1 MRKATQI
8 ALESRGRYMN
18 PKQMS
23 TAIHPTPPLKSK
35 FSPREAPESGER
47 QGGGSRGAAGQILRV
62 RGCVATGNGRPR
74 AIVHLDCT
82 KSCIQIF
89 NILCIS
95 FAGVELCI
103 GAFGRHPKNNNDT
116 KTRNHNLTLP
126 TATAHGVTR
135 TPPRTRTHQ
144 FTTTRPRLPSS
155 PSPPALLE
163 RAPPRKGEGTC
174 HRLRGTLFLLP
185 RKTTKK
191 TLAHN
196 PVYDAAGP
204 VALLLVR
211 EVLFRLDAAPPRVML
226 SFRRGPRYRRR
237 RRGCASVPA
246 PARARRAR
254 GPRHRRR

>member
-103 GAFGRHPKNNNDT
+103 GAF
-116 KTRNHNLTLP
+116 
-126 TATAHGVTR
+126 A
-135 TPPRTRTHQ
+135 
-144 FTTTRPRLPSS
+144 
-155 PSPPALLE
+155 
-163 RAPPRKGEGTC
+163 
-174 HRLRGTLFLLP
+174 
-185 RKTTKK
+185 RKTTTTQKLE
-191 TLAHN
+191 TTISLFRRQQHTASRAPLRGRERTN
-196 PVYDAAGP
+196 SRRLVPAYRP
-204 VALLLVR
+204 PLLL
-211 EVLFRLDAAPPRVML
+211 LLSSSARLLAKE
-226 SFRRGPRYRRR
+226 RG
-237 RRGCASVPA
+237 
-246 PARARRAR
+246 RAID
-254 GPRHRRR
+254 